1 MVCGLGVVDEVGADV
16 ATGVLAIWTVE
27 MTMVEVT
34 VVMDTEGEVLVA
46 VAVVGVV
53 VAEVVEAVGVVVEV
67 LVEVGEVEDVDDEVV
82 VDAEMVV
89 GLVVVVVVVE
99 PEVRKYAVRTM
110 FWVGVKLRDLAVL
123 PSSQ

>member
-1 MVCGLGVVDEVGADV
+1 MMVCGLGVVDEVGADV

-53 VAEVVEAVGVVVEV
+53 VAEVVEAVGMVVEV
-67 LVEVGEVEDVDDEVV
+67 LVEVGEVEDVDDEV
-82 VDAEMVV
+82 VV

-110 FWVGVKLRDLAVL
+110 FW
-123 PSSQ
+123 